1 MKVVRLSVIALA
13 LLVIVSCAGKSP
25 NPSQPNTPTLVSFT
39 SATWNLKVDRAWDGQ
54 TGAPQFP
61 SDTIADSAYKAV
73 SGGPVYQVV
82 ASAGGQQVTIAGTV
96 QARRV
101 KATDTVVQY
110 DVYQAAFA
118 GGRFVVWSS
127 SEGLQ
132 AEFTI
137 YGSGVP
143 ITSSERGLLVPAQ

>member
-1 MKVVRLSVIALA
+1 MKIVRLSLIALA
-13 LLVIVSCAGKSP
+13 LSVIVSCGGKSP
-25 NPSQPNTPTLVSFT
+25 NPAQPSTPTLTSFT
-39 SATWNLKVDRAWDGQ
+39 TGTWNLKVDHAWDRKSD
-54 TGAPQFP
+54 APQFP

-73 SGGPVYQVV
+73 AGGPVYQVV
-82 ASAGGQQVTIAGTV
+82 ASAGGRQVTIAGTV

-110 DVYQAAFA
+110 DVYQGAFA
-118 GGRFVVWSS
+118 GGRFVVRSS

-143 ITSSERGLLVPAQ
+143 IARSERGLLVPAP